1 LPRKSHI
8 PNLWK
13 SAELWNA
20 SCLDSSEGKPVV
32 ANRKAANVP
41 VAKDILRYFL
51 RNPEAVDSMTEIAR
65 WRLMQE
71 AVRRS
76 VEDTQAALNWLIEE
90 GYMRE
95 ETRAGTERL
104 FLLNPERRADAES
117 FVEDKRPGT

>member
-1 LPRKSHI
+1 M
-8 PNLWK
+8 
-13 SAELWNA
+13 
-20 SCLDSSEGKPVV
+20 

-104 FLLNPERRADAES
+104 FLLNRERRADAES

>member
-1 LPRKSHI
+1 M
-8 PNLWK
+8 
-13 SAELWNA
+13 
-20 SCLDSSEGKPVV
+20 

-41 VAKDILRYFL
+41 VARDILRYFL

-71 AVRRS
+71 TVRRC

-117 FVEDKRPGT
+117 FVEDKGLGT